1 MPNGGEID
9 FRFSIASLY
18 SASCLRLEQL
28 ESSQRVRWRWRPFS
42 VRSNRR
48 WITPRSPLWAANHC
62 ADGDCSHPIAPPA
75 TAIAPQARL
84 SSLRVV
90 PEFPSSTVV
99 TISQTLV
106 DLKGV
111 CRCANWPLSGS
122 SLWELGSLQAR
133 HPLWHPP
140 GAMAGRNIST
150 PPPPSASPIR
160 RGAIVPAPNLT
171 TVRHRAGAGGEIG
184 GGDRVA
190 SAGDGAGAGSPPLAN
205 NHGDPQRRPPS
216 SRKGSAP
223 SAHPQAR
230 WPHGA

>member
-1 MPNGGEID
+1 MDNAPFAALGCQ
-9 FRFSIASLY
+9 SLCRRRLLTPHR
-18 SASCLRLEQL
+18 SAGDRDRSTSPPFL
-28 ESSQRVRWRWRPFS
+28 SQGCARVS
-42 VRSNRR
+42 VVYRGVNLSN
-48 WITPRSPLWAANHC
+48 A
-62 ADGDCSHPIAPPA
+62 G
-75 TAIAPQARL
+75 
-84 SSLRVV
+84 
-90 PEFPSSTVV
+90 
-99 TISQTLV
+99 

-190 SAGDGAGAGSPPLAN
+190 SAGDGAGAGSPPFGQQPRGPATTSAVIAQ
-205 NHGDPQRRPPS
+205 GIGAIRPPA
-216 SRKGSAP
+216 SALATR
-223 SAHPQAR
+223 SLR
-230 WPHGA
+230 PH